1 MKESKFAK
9 FKEFTKGALFGTDED
24 YEENLQEVESE
35 DNDDYEKDYSTSG
48 SYNFEDVNSS
58 YTNST
63 SSYASYSSST
73 SSNLGSSYSTPK
85 ASSSNLYKMSGTK
98 PKFKLSILRLEK
110 LEDAVKVADNI
121 LSGNTITL
129 LDFHYV
135 QKEVMRRIIDFL
147 DGVRYTCGAK
157 MENVA
162 DYTYVVVPKDVEL
175 TGDLFN
181 KIDTTNLD

>member
-9 FKEFTKGALFGTDED
+9 FKEFTKGAIFGTDED
-24 YEENLQEVESE
+24 YEEDLQEVESE
-35 DNDDYEKDYSTSG
+35 DNDYEKDYSTSG

-63 SSYASYSSST
+63 SSYASYSSNS

-85 ASSSNLYKMSGTK
+85 TSTSNLYKMSSAK